1 MRSWFMTDEKK
12 TEIIRDQVR
21 RILEELPPEVTLI
34 AAAKGRTAEEIN
46 VAVQSGVAIIGENY
60 VSEAKQIYQQ
70 LSKRKTEKRIQWH
83 FIGVLGKAKHDV
95 LRQKNLRMFDM
106 IETVDSF
113 ELAEAISEQCGKIG
127 KTMPIL
133 IEVNSGEEPQKAGIL
148 PEQVEQ
154 LVLDIADLSNVR
166 LMGLMTMGPRFGD
179 PENSRP
185 YFIKTKK
192 LYERIKSLDLE
203 NVEMNYLSM
212 GMTNSYKIAIEE
224 GANMVR
230 IGTKIFGERKA

>member
-1 MRSWFMTDEKK
+1 MTVKK
-12 TEIIRDQVR
+12 NIELICDKVR
-21 RILEELPPEVTLI
+21 RILEELPADVTLE
-34 AAAKGRTAEEIN
+34 AAAKGRTAGEIRKA
-46 VAVQSGVAIIGENY
+46 VAAGVTIIGENY
-60 VSEAKQIYQQ
+60 VSEAKQVYRQ
-70 LSKRKTEKRIQWH
+70 LRGREIGKKIQWH

-95 LRQKNLRMFDM
+95 LRRKNLRMFDM

-113 ELAEAISEQCGKIG
+113 ELATEISDRCAKID

-133 IEVNSGEEPQKAGIL
+133 IEVNSGRESQKAGVL
-148 PEQVEQ
+148 PEHTER
-154 LVLDIADLSNVR
+154 LALDIAGLSNVR

-185 YFIKTKK
+185 YFVNTRE
-192 LYERIKSLDLE
+192 LFDQLKSLDAE
-203 NVEMNYLSM
+203 NVEMKYLSM

-230 IGTKIFGERKA
+230 IGTKIFRERKE